1 MTPALFS
8 KVGEALY
15 GPSWR
20 RPLSLALKIGERTVR
35 RWQRRGATI
44 PDGID
49 QRLAVLCRDHAGELV
64 KIAAQIEGNSE

>member
-1 MTPALFS
+1 MTPAQFS

-20 RPLSLALKIGERTVR
+20 LPLSVALEIGERTVR
-35 RWQRRGATI
+35 RWKRRGATI

-49 QRLAVLCRDHAGELV
+49 QRLAVLCRAHAGELV
-64 KIAAQIEGNSE
+64 KIAEGLER